1 MRSSRPKAGSQ
12 SSRKTGGS
20 LALKHKKYLLSLVLI
35 FSSPLLAA
43 AFNAAPTADRINV
56 AAAANGGTA
65 SASSTADNYTPDA
78 VIDGDR
84 KGIDLTA
91 GGAWR
96 DDTPG
101 VFPDWVQV
109 NFTET
114 MIIDEVSVFTQQDTW
129 WNPVEPTPT
138 MPFFNNGITNFEVQS
153 WNGSSWVTIPGVA
166 TTNNN
171 LVWKKFTFAAVSTD
185 RIRVLINAAKIP
197 SSTVVEVEAFGV
209 PADDPDPNPTP
220 TPTPGPGSVEAAL
233 AARDIF
239 FDSENNVGFGTTTP
253 IFNDD
258 GTTGA
263 FVGRFVAIDGRLT
276 GAAAYLGLGGTV
288 PNPGD
293 RVGVLNFYNWAM
305 GGVDHRTAGIYSFN
319 GPQLGTG
326 TLEIATSPNF
336 IGPVRRL
343 QIAHTGEIG
352 INHLASTGNTLTVQG
367 KSTAVN
373 TKALA
378 VVDNQDR
385 PTLTVH
391 DNGQVVIGRPGQG
404 LVLKSPN
411 GLICRKLV
419 IDDGGN
425 LMVQN
430 MPSCP

>member
-1 MRSSRPKAGSQ
+1 MAF
-12 SSRKTGGS
+12 
-20 LALKHKKYLLSLVLI
+20 A
-35 FSSPLLAA
+35 SPANTPA
-43 AFNAAPTADRINV
+43 ADRINV
-56 AAAANGGTA
+56 AAAENGGIA

-84 KGIDLTA
+84 KGINLTA
-91 GGAWR
+91 GGGWR
-96 DDTPG
+96 DETPG

-109 NFTET
+109 DFSGV
-114 MIIDEVSVFTQQDTW
+114 MSIDEVSVFTQQDTW
-129 WNPVEPTPT
+129 WSPLDPTPT
-138 MPFFNNGITNFEVQS
+138 MPFFNNGITSFQVQS
-153 WNGSSWVTIPGVA
+153 WDGENWITIPGAAV
-166 TTNNN
+166 TNNN
-171 LVWKKFTFAAVSTD
+171 LVWKRFTFGTVTTD
-185 RIRVLINAAKIP
+185 RIRVLINSAKIP
-197 SSTVVEVEAFGV
+197 SSTVVEVEVFGV
-209 PADDPDPNPTP
+209 PAVPDPNPTP
-220 TPTPGPGSVEAAL
+220 TPTPAPPGLDEAL

-239 FDSENNVGFGTTTP
+239 FDADNNVGFGTHTP

-293 RVGVLNFYNWAM
+293 RVGVLSFYNWAM
-305 GGVDHRTAGIYSFN
+305 GGADHRTAGIYSFN

-326 TLEIATSPNF
+326 TLEIATAPNF
-336 IGPVRRL
+336 IGPVRRI
-343 QIAHTGEIG
+343 QISHTGEVG

-391 DNGQVVIGRPGQG
+391 DNGQVVVGRPGQG

-419 IDDGGN
+419 IDDAGN
-425 LMVQN
+425 LQVQN

>member
-1 MRSSRPKAGSQ
+1 MKQ
-12 SSRKTGGS
+12 E
-20 LALKHKKYLLSLVLI
+20 KYLLSLILI
-35 FSSPLLAA
+35 FVLPLF
-43 AFNAAPTADRINV
+43 AFASNAPTPAADRINV
-56 AAAANGGTA
+56 AAAENGGIA

-84 KGIDLTA
+84 QGINLTS
-91 GGAWR
+91 GGGWR
-96 DDTPG
+96 DETPG
-101 VFPDWVQV
+101 VFPDWIQIEFSAVMSV
-109 NFTET
+109 
-114 MIIDEVSVFTQQDTW
+114 DEVSIFTQQDTW
-129 WNPVEPTPT
+129 WTPLEPTPT
-138 MPFFNNGITNFEVQS
+138 MPFFNNGVTSFEVQR
-153 WNGSSWVTIPGVA
+153 WDGEKWITIPGAAVA
-166 TTNNN
+166 NNN
-171 LVWKKFTFAAVSTD
+171 LVWKRFTFAPVATD
-185 RIRVLINAAKIP
+185 RIRVLINGAKIP

-209 PADDPDPNPTP
+209 PAVPDPNPTP
-220 TPTPGPGSVEAAL
+220 TPTPAPGGLEEAL

-239 FDSENNVGFGTTTP
+239 FDSENNVGFGTHTP

-288 PNPGD
+288 PTPGD
-293 RVGVLNFYNWAM
+293 RVGVLSFYNWAM
-305 GGVDHRTAGIYSFN
+305 GGADHRTAGIYSFN

-336 IGPVRRL
+336 IGPVRRM

-391 DNGQVVIGRPGQG
+391 DNGQVVVGRPGQG

-419 IDDGGN
+419 IDDAGN
-425 LMVQN
+425 LQVQN

>member
-1 MRSSRPKAGSQ
+1 MKQ
-12 SSRKTGGS
+12 E
-20 LALKHKKYLLSLVLI
+20 KYLLSLILI
-35 FSSPLLAA
+35 FVLPLM
-43 AFNAAPTADRINV
+43 AFASNTAPAADRINV
-56 AAAANGGTA
+56 AASENGGIA

-84 KGIDLTA
+84 QGINLTS

-96 DDTPG
+96 DDTPD

-109 NFTET
+109 NFTGMMT
-114 MIIDEVSVFTQQDTW
+114 IDEVNVFTQQDTW
-129 WNPVEPTPT
+129 WTPLEPTLT
-138 MPFFNNGITNFEVQS
+138 QVFFNNGITSFEVQS
-153 WNGSSWVTIPGVA
+153 WNGSSWVTIPGASVS
-166 TTNNN
+166 NNS
-171 LVWKKFTFAAVSTD
+171 LVWKRFTFADTNTD
-185 RIRVLINAAKIP
+185 RIRIMINGAKIP
-197 SSTVVEVEAFGV
+197 SSTVVEVEAWGLPV
-209 PADDPDPNPTP
+209 GTPDPTP
-220 TPTPGPGSVEAAL
+220 TPTPAPDDVSAAL

-239 FDSENNVGFGTTTP
+239 FDAENNVGFGTHTP

-293 RVGVLNFYNWAM
+293 RVGVLSFYNWAM
-305 GGVDHRTAGIYSFN
+305 GGADHRTAGIYSFN

-326 TLEIATSPNF
+326 TLEIATAPNF

-391 DNGQVVIGRPGQG
+391 DNGQVVVGRPGQG
-404 LVLKSPN
+404 IVLKSPN
-411 GLICRKLV
+411 GFICRKLV
-419 IDDGGN
+419 IDDAGN
-425 LMVQN
+425 LVVQN